1 MLHLLKRPRIEAM
14 LTMRPPEPPCKHLG
28 DGHVSDGDGHIVYG
42 GGHVGHGGGH
52 VNMVVLFLATMA
64 LSYMKKSQPR
74 PCSASAL
81 QC

>member
-1 MLHLLKRPRIEAM
+1 M

-52 VNMVVLFLATMA
+52 VNMVVMVVLFLATMA
-64 LSYMKKSQPR
+64 LS
-74 PCSASAL
+74 
-81 QC
+81 